1 MRWRRIS
8 ASVVAATLCLAVHA
22 RSEDVDTPSPRLDEV
37 LVEAR
42 RPLSAASSEEI
53 RARDY
58 RLRPHSTVFQILN
71 NLPGVFAAQHQGGS
85 KAPQWFLRGFD
96 ADHGTD
102 VAVFQDMLPVNF
114 PSHAHGQGYA
124 DTAFIIPETIDYIQL
139 FKGPYF
145 PQFGDFANAGVINF
159 VTLDEFPENFVL
171 AEGGSFDTQRYVIG
185 GSPKI
190 GAAKTLLA
198 AQARYTNGPF
208 VNPENL
214 ASYNAYGK
222 VTWEPTPDSR
232 LWLSATGYQSDWDA
246 SGQIPL
252 RLVSEGK
259 LDRFGS
265 LDPTEGGRSEREN
278 VDLHYRWT
286 PSPADTVKL
295 QAYAS
300 RYKLRLWS
308 DFTFFKASG
317 LRFVRLPNGTVIDTG
332 DGPVRPGAKYVP
344 GDGIY
349 QGDARWLAGGRG
361 SYTRTWFLRDI
372 PLQSEVGLETRN
384 DTADVTLQRQVRRQS
399 FSRVNDVRI
408 EETSFSGYVSQQV
421 FPAEW
426 VRFEAG
432 FRGDYFLFDV
442 NDRLPAQRPDPNF
455 SSQAID
461 GRSGDGVLSPKAN
474 LVFTPLLNTDIYLNF
489 GEGFHSNDAR
499 AVILG
504 KNFSPGTAGGV
515 SPSAVS
521 GLAKSLGYELG
532 ARTRQF
538 DKLDIAAAL
547 WLIDLDSELVFSG
560 DAGSDEA
567 SPQTRRWGI
576 DFETRYQILRWLSVD
591 YDLSFADPRFRGEE
605 AIAEAGGSAIPLA
618 PTLYMNG
625 GITAELPYGFSVGLR
640 GRYLDDRPAN
650 EDRTLVARGF
660 FLLDLV
666 GRYRWRNLELSLQ
679 MLNLT
684 NTDWREA
691 QFADNSCVRSEQ
703 QGVDS
708 GRPCFNKPGRNAVEP
723 PADIHF
729 TPGSPFGVYAGLKV
743 FFP

>member
-1 MRWRRIS
+1 
-8 ASVVAATLCLAVHA
+8 
-22 RSEDVDTPSPRLDEV
+22 
-37 LVEAR
+37 
-42 RPLSAASSEEI
+42 
-53 RARDY
+53 
-58 RLRPHSTVFQILN
+58 
-71 NLPGVFAAQHQGGS
+71 
-85 KAPQWFLRGFD
+85 
-96 ADHGTD
+96 
-102 VAVFQDMLPVNF
+102 
-114 PSHAHGQGYA
+114 
-124 DTAFIIPETIDYIQL
+124 
-139 FKGPYF
+139 
-145 PQFGDFANAGVINF
+145 
-159 VTLDEFPENFVL
+159 
-171 AEGGSFDTQRYVIG
+171 
-185 GSPKI
+185 
-190 GAAKTLLA
+190 
-198 AQARYTNGPF
+198 
-208 VNPENL
+208 
-214 ASYNAYGK
+214 
-222 VTWEPTPDSR
+222 
-232 LWLSATGYQSDWDA
+232 
-246 SGQIPL
+246 
-252 RLVSEGK
+252 
-259 LDRFGS
+259 
-265 LDPTEGGRSEREN
+265 
-278 VDLHYRWT
+278 
-286 PSPADTVKL
+286 VKL

-317 LRFVRLPNGTVIDTG
+317 LRFIQLPNGTVIDTG
-332 DGPVRPGAKYVP
+332 NGPVRPGARYVP

-349 QGDARWLAGGRG
+349 QGDSRWLAGGRG
-361 SYTRTWFLRDI
+361 SYTRTWFLSDI
-372 PLQSEVGLETRN
+372 PMQSEVGTEMRN

-408 EETSFSGYVSQQV
+408 EETSFSGYVTQQI

-432 FRGDYFLFDV
+432 FRGDYFLFNV

-455 SSQAID
+455 SSQLID
-461 GRSGDGVLSPKAN
+461 GRAGDGVLSPKAN
-474 LVFTPLLNTDIYLNF
+474 LVFSPLLNTDIYLNF
-489 GEGFHSNDAR
+489 GQGFHSNDAR
-499 AVILG
+499 AVVLG
-504 KNFSPGTAGGV
+504 KNFDPGTTGGV
-515 SPSAVS
+515 SPSAVG

-532 ARTRQF
+532 ARTRQLD

-591 YDLSFADPRFRGEE
+591 YDLSYADPRFRGAG

-666 GRYRWRNLELSLQ
+666 GRYRWRNVELSLQ

-703 QGVDS
+703 QGVNP

-729 TPGSPFGVYAGLKV
+729 TPGNPFGVYAGLKV
-743 FFP
+743 FF